1 MNNSLPRGD
10 RLRDLLRVR
19 PGSHVHLSDIDP
31 RETYGRKE
39 EALAGLQD
47 NVGLLASLQ
56 DRLYAGAKH
65 AVLVVLQG
73 MDTAGK
79 DGTIKHVMTGLNPQG
94 VMVAPFKVPTPDEAA
109 HDFLWRVHRQA
120 PAKGTIAIF
129 NRSHYEQVLVVRV
142 HDLEPEESWRRHY
155 DQVNEF
161 EQGLVEN
168 GTTIL
173 KFFLHVSKDEQ
184 RQRLQDRVDTPEK
197 RWKFRRAD
205 LEERKHWDDYQRAY
219 EDALSKCS
227 SEVAPWYVVPADHN
241 WFRNYAVAEIL
252 ADALDRLDL
261 RYPDPEPGI
270 EGLVVE

>member
-1 MNNSLPRGD
+1 MNSSLPRGD

-19 PGSHVHLSDIDP
+19 PGSHVDLSHIDP

-94 VMVAPFKVPTPDEAA
+94 VMVAPFKVPTPEEAA
-109 HDFLWRVHRQA
+109 HDFLWRVHRQT
-120 PAKGTIAIF
+120 PAKGTVSIF

-142 HDLEPEESWRRHY
+142 HGLEPEESWRRHY
-155 DQVNEF
+155 DQINEF
-161 EQGLVEN
+161 ERSLVEN

-184 RQRLQDRVDTPEK
+184 RQRLQDRIDTPDK

-205 LEERKHWDDYQRAY
+205 LEERKSWDDYQRAY

-227 SEVAPWYVVPADHN
+227 TEVAPWYVVPADHN

-252 ADALDRLDL
+252 ADALDHLDL

>member
-1 MNNSLPRGD
+1 MSGSLPGGD
-10 RLRDLLRVR
+10 RLRALLRVK
-19 PGSHVHLSDIDP
+19 PGSHVDFSTTDAG
-31 RETYGRKE
+31 ETYGRKE
-39 EALAGLQD
+39 EALAGLED

-65 AVLVVLQG
+65 AVLIVLQG

-94 VMVAPFKVPTPDEAA
+94 VTVAPFKVPTPEEAA

-120 PAKGTIAIF
+120 PAKGMIAIF

-142 HDLEPEESWRRHY
+142 HGLEPEESWRRHY

-173 KFFLHVSKDEQ
+173 KFFLHLSRDEQ
-184 RQRLQDRVDTPEK
+184 RRRLQDRVDTPQK
-197 RWKFRRAD
+197 QWKFRKAD
-205 LEERKHWDDYQRAY
+205 LEERKYWEDYQRAY

-227 SEVAPWYVVPADHN
+227 TEVAPWYVVPADHN

-252 ADALDRLDL
+252 AHTLQGLDL
-261 RYPDPEPGI
+261 RYPDPEPGMA
-270 EGLVVE
+270 GLVVQ

>member
-19 PGSHVHLSDIDP
+19 PGSHVDLSHIDP

-94 VMVAPFKVPTPDEAA
+94 VMVAPFKVPTPEEAA
-109 HDFLWRVHRQA
+109 HDFLWRVHRQT
-120 PAKGTIAIF
+120 PAKGTVSIF

-142 HDLEPEESWRRHY
+142 HGLEPEESWRRHY
-155 DQVNEF
+155 DQINEF
-161 EQGLVEN
+161 ERSLVEN

-184 RQRLQDRVDTPEK
+184 RQRLQDRIDTPDK

-205 LEERKHWDDYQRAY
+205 LEERKSWDDYQRAY

-227 SEVAPWYVVPADHN
+227 TEVAPWYVVPADHN

>member
-1 MNNSLPRGD
+1 MNSSLPRGD

-19 PGSHVHLSDIDP
+19 PGSHVDLSHIDP

-94 VMVAPFKVPTPDEAA
+94 VMVAPFKVPTPEEAA
-109 HDFLWRVHRQA
+109 HDFLWRVHRQT
-120 PAKGTIAIF
+120 PAKGTVSIF

-142 HDLEPEESWRRHY
+142 HGLEPEESWRRHY
-155 DQVNEF
+155 DQINEF
-161 EQGLVEN
+161 ERSLVEN

-227 SEVAPWYVVPADHN
+227 TEVAPWYVVPADHN

-252 ADALDRLDL
+252 ADALDHLDL